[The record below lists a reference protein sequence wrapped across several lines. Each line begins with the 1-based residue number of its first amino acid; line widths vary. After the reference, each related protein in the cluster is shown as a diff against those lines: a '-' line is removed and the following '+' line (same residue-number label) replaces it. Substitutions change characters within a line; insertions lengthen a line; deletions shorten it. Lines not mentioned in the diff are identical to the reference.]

1 MTRQITTHHSN
12 ALNRALT
19 LEAIGEPGPG
29 GANER
34 YEITYAVP
42 PNFTTLQHYPLS
54 FQTGDPADGINGI
67 SNEVLLAIV
76 ADRLEGFQEGPFACE
91 TNEVALGKVKAAIRI
106 LGTRSQER
114 EERGVEGKQCP

>member
-1 MTRQITTHHSN
+1 MTRPIKTHHTN
-12 ALNRALT
+12 NCNRAIT
-19 LEAIGEPGPG
+19 LEALGEPGPG
-29 GANER
+29 GANTR
-34 YEITYAVP
+34 YVISYQNGDIGTNYPIT
-42 PNFTTLQHYPLS
+42 
-54 FQTGDPADGINGI
+54 FQSGDPADGINGI
-67 SNEVLLAIV
+67 TNEVLLAIV